1 MLILG
6 IETSCDETSAAI
18 VKNGR
23 LVLSNIVSSQVNLH
37 KKYGG
42 VVPEIAARAHIENI
56 IPVIRD
62 CFDQAKKKWQDIDA
76 IAVTYGPGLIT
87 SLLIGVETAKTL
99 AYVKNK
105 PVVAVNHLEGH
116 IYASWLKPT
125 RNFQFPISNFQFP
138 ILCLIVSGGHTML
151 VLMKNHGEYRT
162 IGQTRDD
169 AAGEAFDKVAKLLKI
184 GYPGGPVIEKWAKK
198 GNAEIFDLPRP
209 MINSK
214 DFDFSFSGLKTA
226 AIKQVKSARLKM
238 QSKKEIA
245 DLCVSFQQAAV
256 DVLVF
261 KTIKAAKECKVKS
274 VMLAGGVAANKLL
287 RRTLRDRL
295 KKELPNTLYLAPD
308 ISFCTDNAAMIASAG
323 YFHAKNKDFTSWQK
337 LEARADAELGDSP

>member
-23 LVLSNIVSSQVNLH
+23 FVLSNVVSSQVSLH

-56 IPVIRD
+56 IPVIRA

-99 AYVKNK
+99 AYVKDK
-105 PVVAVNHLEGH
+105 SLLAINHLEGH
-116 IYASWLKPT
+116 IYANWLKPT
-125 RNFQFPISNFQFP
+125 RNFQFPISNFQYP
-138 ILCLIVSGGHTML
+138 ILCLVVSGGHTML
-151 VLMKNHGEYRT
+151 VLMKNHGEYET

-184 GYPGGPVIEKWAKK
+184 GYPGGPVIEKWAKE

-214 DFDFSFSGLKTA
+214 NFDFSFSGLKTA
-226 AIKQVKSARLKM
+226 VIEQVKSAKLKM
-238 QSKKEIA
+238 QSKKGVA
-245 DLCVSFQQAAV
+245 DLCASFQQAAV

-261 KTIKAAKECKVKS
+261 KTIKTAKKYRVKT

-287 RRTLRDRL
+287 RKTLQDRL
-295 KKELPNTLYLAPD
+295 EKELPNILYLTPD

-323 YFHAKNKDFTSWQK
+323 YFHAKSKDFTSWQK
-337 LEARADAELGDSP
+337 LEAKPNAELGD